1 MGASA
6 LARETW
12 SMAGNRVSAFLL
24 SVSTPATA
32 AAESEMRFALRSSVL
47 WLAAVV
53 LISRSAS
60 AADDAE
66 ILSRRVPNQSFYLGE
81 TTAFL
86 ERGEI
91 T

>member
-1 MGASA
+1 
-6 LARETW
+6 
-12 SMAGNRVSAFLL
+12 
-24 SVSTPATA
+24 
-32 AAESEMRFALRSSVL
+32 MRFALRSSVL